1 MFQKQQKK
9 PNLLI
14 PAQPFSIHSMRTEMI
29 IQNVV
34 DWLGLLMK
42 LILIVFSTVPRRNP
56 ETMISRSRSP
66 HCTSSKNN
74 SGHKHHEGKSSG
86 GGAETSY
93 TNSRKSKEWAKL
105 LDYVAVWTS
114 PISLWGDQTFEYW
127 LILSWINIHYSGHF
141 ECVHSSGP
149 LKQSRRFRKQFW
161 GKSRDS
167 VFQFQDPHWS
177 PLLCS
182 KSSLWWT

>member
-1 MFQKQQKK
+1 MKWKDISLFHSFWSRSQILVHQDTAFGIFSSSYWVYFNLITLYFQIVANVSKATKKK

-42 LILIVFSTVPRRNP
+42 LILIVFSTEPRRNP

-93 TNSRKSKEWAKL
+93 TNSRKSKEWA
-105 LDYVAVWTS
+105 
-114 PISLWGDQTFEYW
+114 
-127 LILSWINIHYSGHF
+127 
-141 ECVHSSGP
+141 
-149 LKQSRRFRKQFW
+149 
-161 GKSRDS
+161 
-167 VFQFQDPHWS
+167 
-177 PLLCS
+177 
-182 KSSLWWT
+182 